1 MVVAEQL
8 RRRVPGGIGTYT
20 AGLLSGLAVVDH
32 PDVELT
38 LLAGRLGR
46 SAGRLTGAPS
56 PGPAPDPLARW
67 GLPVEAG
74 PLPGRG
80 LVRLWDHG
88 RGRPRGRHDVLHAV
102 SQAFPD
108 SAAPLSVM
116 VHDLSYRHFPEAFPP
131 RGRRWHEAS
140 LARVIERAA
149 VVIAPS
155 RATAGDL
162 AAEGARRT
170 EVIEHG
176 ADHLP
181 PPDPE
186 RTADLLDRLGI
197 AGPFVLSVGTLEP
210 RKNLSGA
217 MVGYALA
224 RARLPEPWPLLVVGP
239 TGWGPGVE
247 PVAGAVMAGPVD
259 DVVLAGLYTTAR
271 CLLYV
276 PLLEGFGLPP
286 VEAMAHGL
294 PVVASPMPATGGAAL
309 EVSPDDPEEMAG
321 ALLLAATDGPMR
333 EELIEK
339 GRQRAAGLTWAGSAS
354 RHIEV
359 WESLC

>member
-8 RRRVPGGIGTYT
+8 RRRVPGGIGTYA
-20 AGLLSGLAVVDH
+20 AGLLSGLGAVDH
-32 PDVELT
+32 PGLEVMLM
-38 LLAGRLGR
+38 AGRPGR
-46 SAGRLTGAPS
+46 G
-56 PGPAPDPLARW
+56 PDPLARW

-88 RGRPRGRHDVLHAV
+88 RGRPRGGHDVLHAV
-102 SQAFPD
+102 SQAFPV

-131 RGRRWHEAS
+131 RGRRWHETS

-155 RATAGDL
+155 WATAEEL
-162 AAEGARRT
+162 AAAGVRRT

-181 PPDPE
+181 PPDTE
-186 RTADLLDRLGI
+186 GTAGLLDRLGVG
-197 AGPFVLSVGTLEP
+197 GPFVLSVGTLEP
-210 RKNLSGA
+210 RKNLSRA
-217 MVGYALA
+217 MAGYALA
-224 RARLPEPWPLLVVGP
+224 RAGLPGPWPLVVVGP

-247 PVAGAVMAGPVD
+247 PVEGAVMAGPVD
-259 DVVLAGLYTTAR
+259 DAVLAGLYAAAR

-286 VEAMAHGL
+286 VEAMAHDL
-294 PVVASPMPATGGAAL
+294 PVVASPMPGTGGAGL
-309 EVSPDDPEEMAG
+309 EVSPDDPEEIG
-321 ALLLAATDGPMR
+321 RALLLAATDGPIR
-333 EELIEK
+333 EQLIEK
-339 GRQRAAGLTWAGSAS
+339 GRQRAAALTWASSAR

-359 WESLC
+359 WESLCR